1 VLEKVEV
8 IINKKIKVDN
18 ISIKKIIV
26 NKELEKN
33 RKNIQKKKIKNNYKV
48 IVYFF

>member
-33 RKNIQKKKIKNNYKV
+33 KKNIQKKKLKITIK
-48 IVYFF
+48 

>member
-33 RKNIQKKKIKNNYKV
+33 RKNIQKKKLKITIK
-48 IVYFF
+48 